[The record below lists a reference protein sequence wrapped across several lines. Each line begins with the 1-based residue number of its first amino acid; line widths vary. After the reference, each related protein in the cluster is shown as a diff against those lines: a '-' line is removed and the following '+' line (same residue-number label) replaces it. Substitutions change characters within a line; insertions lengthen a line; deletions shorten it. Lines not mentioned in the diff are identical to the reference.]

1 MVGMHPFLEGVIA
14 GYGIAIP
21 VGAVA
26 ILIINTAMQR
36 GFRIGIMAGAG
47 AASADFLYALLASIA
62 GVALTA
68 ALQPVARP
76 LRILGGLVL
85 VGIALAG
92 LWQGVKRKEHSAL
105 ATQEGS
111 LLKTYFQFLAITILN
126 PLTIVYFT
134 AYIIGRDFTADDY
147 SLQSVLLFVAGA
159 GLSSLS
165 WQILLA
171 LVGGAAGKRLSSR
184 WQLLTSL
191 AGNLLVLALGLRI
204 LLTAFRG

>member
-1 MVGMHPFLEGVIA
+1 MHPFIEGVIA

-26 ILIINTAMQR
+26 ILIISTAMR
-36 GFRIGIMAGAG
+36 CGFRTGFMAGAG
-47 AASADFLYALLASIA
+47 AATADFLYALLASIA

-68 ALQPVARP
+68 ALKPIAVP

-92 LWQGVKRKEHSAL
+92 MWQGRKRRDAPVQGARECSPL
-105 ATQEGS
+105 PV
-111 LLKTYFQFLAITILN
+111 YFQFLAITILN

-134 AYIIGRDFTADDY
+134 AYIIGRDYTSEGY
-147 SLQSVLLFVAGA
+147 SIQQAILFVAGA

-165 WQILLA
+165 WQTFLA
-171 LVGGAAGKRLSSR
+171 GLGGIAGKRLGSQ
-184 WQLLTSL
+184 WQLITSL
-191 AGNLLVLALGLRI
+191 AGNLLVLALGLSVLYSALI
-204 LLTAFRG
+204 TG

>member
-1 MVGMHPFLEGVIA
+1 MHPFIEGVIA

-26 ILIINTAMQR
+26 ILIINIAMQR
-36 GFRIGIMAGAG
+36 GFRTGFMAGAG

-62 GVALTA
+62 GVVLTA
-68 ALQPVARP
+68 ALQPIAIP

-92 LWQGVKRKEHSAL
+92 LWQGVKRKDHPAP
-105 ATQEGS
+105 ANQDGS
-111 LLKTYFQFLAITILN
+111 PLRTYLQFLAITLLN
-126 PLTIVYFT
+126 PLTIIYFT
-134 AYIIGRDFTADDY
+134 AYIIGRDFTAEDY
-147 SLQSVLLFVAGA
+147 SLQAVLLFVAGA

-165 WQILLA
+165 WQTLLA

>member
-1 MVGMHPFLEGVIA
+1 MHPFIEGVIA

-26 ILIINTAMQR
+26 ILIISTAMR
-36 GFRIGIMAGAG
+36 CGFRTGFMAGAG
-47 AASADFLYALLASIA
+47 AATADFLYALLASIA

-68 ALQPVARP
+68 ALKPIAVP

-92 LWQGVKRKEHSAL
+92 MWQGRKRRDQPAQGTRDCSPL
-105 ATQEGS
+105 PV
-111 LLKTYFQFLAITILN
+111 YFQFLAITILN

-134 AYIIGRDFTADDY
+134 AYIIGRDYTSEGY
-147 SLQSVLLFVAGA
+147 SIQQAILFVAGA

-165 WQILLA
+165 WQTFLA
-171 LVGGAAGKRLSSR
+171 GLGGIAGKRLGSQ
-184 WQLLTSL
+184 WQMITSL
-191 AGNLLVLALGLRI
+191 AGNLLVLALGLTVLYSALI
-204 LLTAFRG
+204 TG

>member
-1 MVGMHPFLEGVIA
+1 MHPFIEGLIA

-26 ILIINTAMQR
+26 ILIISTAMR
-36 GFRIGIMAGAG
+36 CGFRTGFMAGAG
-47 AASADFLYALLASIA
+47 AATADFLYALLASIA

-68 ALQPVARP
+68 ALKPIAVP

-92 LWQGVKRKEHSAL
+92 MWQGRKRRDQPAQGTRDCSPL
-105 ATQEGS
+105 PV
-111 LLKTYFQFLAITILN
+111 YFQFLAITILN

-134 AYIIGRDFTADDY
+134 AYIIGRDYTSEGY
-147 SLQSVLLFVAGA
+147 SIQQAILFVAGA

-165 WQILLA
+165 WQTFLA
-171 LVGGAAGKRLSSR
+171 GLGGIAGKRLGSQ
-184 WQLLTSL
+184 WQMITSL
-191 AGNLLVLALGLRI
+191 AGNLLVLALGLSVLYSALI
-204 LLTAFRG
+204 TG